1 MAKKTKSAAAPKAD
15 AKAAKKAKKA
25 KKELTPEQIAKKKA
39 RLEAIKNRP
48 AGQRTNSKQVDIIEV
63 EGAKGKVLN
72 FAAPVRKRG
81 CLVTSVVVDAE
92 GNIISSS
99 VAMVD
104 NVRVKTKKGHGYF
117 QFGAPGKG
125 KDEIEE
131 EETEEAPVAEEAE
144 EDED

>member
-1 MAKKTKSAAAPKAD
+1 MAKKAKQAAE
-15 AKAAKKAKKA
+15 AAKEEKKGKKA

-48 AGQRTNSKQVDIIEV
+48 AGQRPNSKQVDIIEV
-63 EGAKGKVLN
+63 EGAKGKVIN

-92 GNIISSS
+92 GNITSSS
-99 VAMVD
+99 VAMVE
-104 NVRVKTKKGHGYF
+104 NVRIKTKKGHGSF

-131 EETEEAPVAEEAE
+131 EVEETEATES
-144 EDED
+144 ED

>member
-1 MAKKTKSAAAPKAD
+1 MAKKAKQAAE
-15 AKAAKKAKKA
+15 AAKEEKKGKKA

-48 AGQRTNSKQVDIIEV
+48 AGQRPNSKQVDIIEV

-92 GNIISSS
+92 GNITSSS
-99 VAMVD
+99 VAMVE
-104 NVRVKTKKGHGYF
+104 NVRIKTKKGHGYF

-131 EETEEAPVAEEAE
+131 EETEATES
-144 EDED
+144 ED

>member
-1 MAKKTKSAAAPKAD
+1 MAKKTKPAAAPKAN

-39 RLEAIKNRP
+39 RMEAIKNRP
-48 AGQRTNSKQVDIIEV
+48 AGQRPNSKQIDIIEV

-92 GNIISSS
+92 GNITSSS
-99 VAMVD
+99 VVMVD

-125 KDEIEE
+125 KDEVEE
-131 EETEEAPVAEEAE
+131 EDVEAAEETEE
-144 EDED
+144 DED

>member
-1 MAKKTKSAAAPKAD
+1 MAKKAKQAAE
-15 AKAAKKAKKA
+15 AAKEEKKGKKA

-48 AGQRTNSKQVDIIEV
+48 AGQRPNSKQVDIIEV
-63 EGAKGKVLN
+63 EGAKGKVIN

-92 GNIISSS
+92 GNITSSS
-99 VAMVD
+99 VAMVE
-104 NVRVKTKKGHGYF
+104 NVRIKTKKGHGYF

-131 EETEEAPVAEEAE
+131 EETEATES
-144 EDED
+144 ED

>member
-1 MAKKTKSAAAPKAD
+1 MAKKAKQAAE
-15 AKAAKKAKKA
+15 AAKEEKKGKKA

-48 AGQRTNSKQVDIIEV
+48 AGQRPNSKQVDIIEV
-63 EGAKGKVLN
+63 EGAKGKVIN

-92 GNIISSS
+92 GNITSSS
-99 VAMVD
+99 VAMVE
-104 NVRVKTKKGHGYF
+104 NVRIKTKRGHGYF

-131 EETEEAPVAEEAE
+131 EVEETEATES
-144 EDED
+144 ED